1 MSRRVGFRS
10 QKQIRTFH
18 LNHLDVFHNATHSL
32 IVLVMDLH
40 QNQTWHHPCKH
51 SWPRLC
57 CSACEVAHIRTKC
70 AAHCVCCVL
79 MSGGDRTRSVCVC
92 AHVSFACV
100 VYCMYIGVSVDMLTL
115 VCMRDCAC
123 IHVCLYACILIWVR
137 LLACKV
143 LFWSKL
149 AFDQQSVF
157 KGKAY
162 REHG

>member
-1 MSRRVGFRS
+1 MITIMSKRVGFRS

-18 LNHLDVFHNATHSL
+18 LNHLDVFHNATHSP

-79 MSGGDRTRSVCVC
+79 MSGGDRTRSVC
-92 AHVSFACV
+92 ACEFCLCCLLF
-100 VYCMYIGVSVDMLTL
+100 VYCMYIGVSVDTLTL
-115 VCMRDCAC
+115 VCMIGCAC
-123 IHVCLYACILIWVR
+123 INICMCICMHIDLGEIT
-137 LLACKV
+137 LLKQAK
-143 LFWSKL
+143 
-149 AFDQQSVF
+149 
-157 KGKAY
+157 
-162 REHG
+162 